1 MFRSLSMV
9 QPAMTTAT
17 VDPYGTDLICDVL
30 TAYRRDLERTPHVV
44 RFGDD
49 DARWLQLALQVER
62 LTAPAVGRVRRG
74 SPLATHAALRPK
86 RLLAVAEGMEATGA
100 LTLAYTTLAA
110 ARRVWDSIDPASA
123 GVAISRQARICRTS
137 GATPAAENFY
147 TYLFSFAKRN
157 RLPELRG
164 RALVGLGIIRTL
176 EGDPTAGRRWF
187 VKARAVAGG
196 NSVAIGLS
204 YDAEMVAALAEGDH
218 SQALVSGWKALATG
232 ALASHD
238 EAGVMNNL
246 ASIALQAGHPLAAM
260 RAVHRALRKSA
271 HPRVRLTAYS
281 KGALAAAQLGRK
293 AMVEKFAARL
303 VATAA
308 SANFPVDELESRSE
322 LAVAFAHIG
331 ETAKARRL
339 ARTVRRDALR
349 LDLGLVVRRCDAL
362 LAGDDLTEE
371 TIALSAPA
379 RRVMLELQAA

>member
-1 MFRSLSMV
+1 
-9 QPAMTTAT
+9 MTTET
-17 VDPYGTDLICDVL
+17 VDSYGTALVCDVL
-30 TAYRRDLERTPHVV
+30 TAYRRDLARTPDVV

-49 DARWLQLALQVER
+49 DAHWLRVALQVER
-62 LTAPAVGRVRRG
+62 LTEPATGRVPRD
-74 SPLATHAALRPK
+74 SALARHSALRPD
-86 RLLAVAEGMEATGA
+86 RLLALTERMEAAGA

-110 ARRVWDSIDPASA
+110 ARRVWDTSDPASA

-147 TYLFSFAKRN
+147 TYLSSFATRH

-164 RALVGLGIIRTL
+164 RALVGRGIIRTL
-176 EGDPTAGRRWF
+176 AGDPAAGRRWF
-187 VKARAVAGG
+187 VKARAAAAG
-196 NSVAIGLS
+196 NRVAIGVS
-204 YDAEMVAALAEGDH
+204 YQAEMVAALAQGDH
-218 SQALVSGWKALATG
+218 SQALVSGWKALSTG
-232 ALASHD
+232 ALKSHD

-260 RAVHRALRKSA
+260 RAVHHALRKSS

-322 LAVAFAHIG
+322 LAVAFAHVG

-339 ARTVRRDALR
+339 ARSVRRDAFE
-349 LDLGLVVRRCDAL
+349 LGLGVVVRRCDTVLGRETVA
-362 LAGDDLTEE
+362 EE
-371 TIALSAPA
+371 VVALSAPA
-379 RRVMLELQAA
+379 RRIVLELQAA